1 MGDYAIIHWQGV
13 IGKDF
18 NMFKKILCSLM
29 AVICVTAVAYAY
41 SYDTNLP
48 LPGKSIADTKLQENT
63 LFTAYMF
70 AHRVAAPDCKD
81 FAIVDTAVSQEKV
94 DNKWQEIWTIRA
106 CSRTATVPITFELK
120 ESGGTYAIDPMG
132 VRVTTNK

>member
-1 MGDYAIIHWQGV
+1 MI
-13 IGKDF
+13 
-18 NMFKKILCSLM
+18 KKALCSLI
-29 AVICVTAVAYAY
+29 ALAGVTVAAYAY

-94 DNKWQEIWTIRA
+94 DNKWQEIWTIKA
-106 CSRTATVPITFELK
+106 CSKIATVPINFEIK
-120 ESGGTYAIDPMG
+120 ENGGAYAIDPMG
-132 VRVTTNK
+132 VRVINNN